1 MFKIACDLLPETLA
15 KLCSKNKDYHAHD
28 IRYFGGYKKIHLI
41 VLESGILYVT
51 K

>member
-28 IRYFGGYKKIHLI
+28 IRGKNLLRISAGIKKFI
-41 VLESGILYVT
+41 
-51 K
+51 